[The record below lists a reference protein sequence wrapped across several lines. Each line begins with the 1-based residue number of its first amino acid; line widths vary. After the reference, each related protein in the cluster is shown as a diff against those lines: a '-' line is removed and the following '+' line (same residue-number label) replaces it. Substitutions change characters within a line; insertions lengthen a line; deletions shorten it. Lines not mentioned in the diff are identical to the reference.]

1 MSSPKNPPPR
11 LPGNDPSEPLDP
23 RDSNRSAGP
32 LPSGAVPMDALPP
45 GALPPG
51 AFPEGAL
58 PPDALPPGAIPPGAL
73 PEGALPPDALP
84 PGAIPGGPAPGP
96 GSGKIRMKVMPKMNA
111 RPYVKRAA
119 KLLGQHKLMMSLSLF
134 LSLIMFL
141 LPFLAAAAFGP
152 LIKLFGD
159 AKGGDW
165 NRVWSMTGSFY
176 DKTAQADGPGWFS
189 QSWLGDWLGTPVTFT
204 TIFIIWTS
212 AIVLRNVLD
221 ILRAWADANLE
232 QRLLTGLRQR
242 LYEHIQSL
250 SLDFFM
256 GGQTGALMQRVLSE
270 TTAVQR
276 LLTQVLLTPV
286 VDAIVLVIVIAYL
299 LALSWQM
306 TLVLFVLGPLTVLMF
321 RYTSGKLQEGAMG
334 INMSARELG
343 AELEETI
350 NGISDI
356 QVFNAQPKRNARFR
370 EASKVAAKAT
380 ASTTAWMSLSNSGAQ
395 VFISLTTALIL
406 LVAILL
412 GQNWGL
418 SFASALVFMQMAPNL
433 FTPVQRL
440 ISSYTMY
447 QSLVPGIVSTYEL
460 FDTNP
465 TVVEKPGAEK
475 LGTVHGD
482 IAFENVV
489 FGYSPTQ
496 KVLNGVSFEI
506 KEGETVA
513 FVGPIG
519 CGKSTIM
526 NLTLRF
532 LDPQQGRILLE
543 GKDISQV
550 TLTSLREQV
559 SKLSQFPFFL
569 KDTIR
574 ENIRLGKAD
583 ATDAEIEEACKLAH
597 IHDVIVDRQRMPKG
611 YDTVVDV
618 QVPSG
623 GQKRLIALARCL
635 LRKPE
640 VLLLD
645 EPTENLDADQRNR
658 LIQVIRE
665 YARER
670 TCLVISHDLNFVAA
684 VSDRILVIDKG
695 RIVDQGTHDQLV
707 QREGL
712 YKTLYQLKNVDPSLL
727 RTRGGGGGGQQ
738 LPGAPIPGM
747 GMPGGGMP
755 GMPGGGMPGM

>member
-1 MSSPKNPPPR
+1 MSSSQTPPPGAPDAMPGKMR
-11 LPGNDPSEPLDP
+11 SGQPIEGLPSDGLPPGGLPD
-23 RDSNRSAGP
+23 
-32 LPSGAVPMDALPP
+32 LPSGEPPM
-45 GALPPG
+45 
-51 AFPEGAL
+51 
-58 PPDALPPGAIPPGAL
+58 
-73 PEGALPPDALP
+73 
-84 PGAIPGGPAPGP
+84 PGP
-96 GSGKIRMKVMPKMNA
+96 DGGKIRMKTMPRMNA
-111 RPYVKRAA
+111 RPYLKRSF
-119 KLLGQHKLMMSLSLF
+119 KLLGEHKAMVALSLL

-159 AKGGDW
+159 VAKGGDW
-165 NRVWSMTGSFY
+165 NRVWSVPGSFY
-176 DKTAQADGPGWFS
+176 DRSAQAADGGGFS
-189 QSWLGDWLGTPVTFT
+189 LPFISDWLATPLSFT
-204 TIFIIWTS
+204 TIFIIWTC

-221 ILRAWADANLE
+221 IFRAWVDANLE
-232 QRLLTGLRQR
+232 QRILTGLRQK

-286 VDAIVLVIVIAYL
+286 IDAIVLIIVISYL

-306 TLVLFVLGPLTVLMF
+306 TVVLFVLAPFTVLMF
-321 RYTSGKLQEGAMG
+321 RFTSGRLQQGAMG
-334 INMSARELG
+334 INLSSRDLG
-343 AELEETI
+343 SELEETI

-356 QVFNAQPKRNARFR
+356 QVFNAQPKRNERFR
-370 EASKVAAKAT
+370 EASRIAAKNT
-380 ASTTAWMSLSNSGAQ
+380 ANTTAWMSLSNSGAQ
-395 VFISLTTALIL
+395 VLISLTTALIL
-406 LVAILL
+406 LSAILF
-412 GQNWGL
+412 GQKWGL
-418 SFASALVFMQMAPNL
+418 TFASALVFMQMAPNL

-440 ISSYTMY
+440 ISSYTIY

-460 FDTNP
+460 FDTKP
-465 TVVEKPGAEK
+465 TVVEKPGAVA
-475 LGTVHGD
+475 LGEVHGD
-482 IAFENVV
+482 INFDNVV

-506 KEGETVA
+506 KEGETIA

-526 NLTLRF
+526 NLILRF

-543 GKDISQV
+543 GKDITNA
-550 TLTSLREQV
+550 TLNSLREQV

-574 ENIRLGKAD
+574 ENVRLGRNE
-583 ATDAEIEEACKLAH
+583 ATNAEIEEACKLAH
-597 IHDVIVDRQRMPKG
+597 IHDVIVDPQRMPRG

-645 EPTENLDADQRNR
+645 EPTENLDATERNR
-658 LIQVIRE
+658 LTQVIRE
-665 YARER
+665 YANER
-670 TCLVISHDLNFVAA
+670 TCLVISHDLNFVAEVA
-684 VSDRILVIDKG
+684 DRIIVIDKG
-695 RIVDQGTHDQLV
+695 RIADQGTHEELV
-707 QREGL
+707 ARDGL
-712 YKTLYQLKNVDPSLL
+712 YKTLYGLKNVDPSLL
-727 RTRGGGGGGQQ
+727 RSRGDGGGAQPA
-738 LPGAPIPGM
+738 PGTPIGGM

-755 GMPGGGMPGM
+755 PGMGGPM

>member
-1 MSSPKNPPPR
+1 MSSSKTPPPG
-11 LPGNDPSEPLDP
+11 PGQPV
-23 RDSNRSAGP
+23 G
-32 LPSGAVPMDALPP
+32 GLPP
-45 GALPPG
+45 DG
-51 AFPEGAL
+51 L
-58 PPDALPPGAIPPGAL
+58 PPDALPPGAL
-73 PEGALPPDALP
+73 PEGFSGEPPM
-84 PGAIPGGPAPGP
+84 PGP
-96 GSGKIRMKVMPKMNA
+96 GGGNIRMKEMPRMNA
-111 RPYVKRAA
+111 RPYIKRAF
-119 KLLGQHKLMMSLSLF
+119 KLLGGHKAMVAFSLLLSLV
-134 LSLIMFL
+134 MFL
-141 LPFLAAAAFGP
+141 LPFVAAAAFGP

-159 AKGGDW
+159 IASDAAKGGNW
-165 NRVWSMTGSFY
+165 NNVWSVTGSFY
-176 DKTAQADGPGWFS
+176 GKTAETSNAGWFS
-189 QSWLGDWLGTPVTFT
+189 FSLVKNWLATPLSFT

-212 AIVLRNVLD
+212 SIVFRNVLD
-221 ILRAWADANLE
+221 IFRAWVDAILE
-232 QRLLTGLRQR
+232 QRILTGLRQK

-270 TTAVQR
+270 TTTVQR

-286 VDAIVLVIVIAYL
+286 IDAIVLIIVISYL

-306 TLVLFVLGPLTVLMF
+306 TLVLFILAPFTVLMF
-321 RYTSGKLQEGAMG
+321 RFTSGKLQQGAMG
-334 INMSARELG
+334 INLSARELG
-343 AELEETI
+343 SELEETI

-356 QVFNAQPKRNARFR
+356 QVFNAQPKRNDRFR
-370 EASKVAAKAT
+370 AASLVAAKNT
-380 ASTTAWMSLSNSGAQ
+380 SSTTAWMSLSNSGAQ
-395 VFISLTTALIL
+395 VLISLTTALIL
-406 LVAILL
+406 LASIML
-412 GQNWGL
+412 GQKWGL
-418 SFASALVFMQMAPNL
+418 TFASALVFMQMAPNL

-460 FDTNP
+460 FDTKP
-465 TVVEKPGAEK
+465 TVVEKPGATD
-475 LGTVHGD
+475 LGEVHGD
-482 IAFENVV
+482 ITFENVV

-496 KVLNGVSFEI
+496 KVLNGVNFEI
-506 KEGETVA
+506 KEGETIA

-519 CGKSTIM
+519 CGKSTIL
-526 NLTLRF
+526 NLILRF

-543 GKDISQV
+543 GKDISDA
-550 TLTSLREQV
+550 TLSSLREQI

-574 ENIRLGKAD
+574 ENVGLGRAG
-583 ATDAEIEEACKLAH
+583 ASQAQIEEACRLAH
-597 IHDVIVDRQRMPKG
+597 IHDVIVDPQRMPKG

-665 YARER
+665 YANER

-684 VSDRILVIDKG
+684 VADRILVIDKG
-695 RIVDQGTHDQLV
+695 RIVDQGTHDELV
-707 QREGL
+707 ARDGL
-712 YKTLYQLKNVDPSLL
+712 YKTLYELKNVDPALL
-727 RTRGGGGGGQQ
+727 RRRGEGGAQRPAPGTPIGG
-738 LPGAPIPGM
+738 M
-747 GMPGGGMP
+747 SMPGGGMP
-755 GMPGGGMPGM
+755 PGMSMPM